1 MTNSND
7 LVKEKTYNKEGGTV
21 VIQPVVTPTVTVG
34 DGTNVQYEE
43 TEATVY

>member
-1 MTNSND
+1 MRLQREVQWS
-7 LVKEKTYNKEGGTV
+7 YNLL
-21 VIQPVVTPTVTVG
+21 VTPTVTVG